1 MSQVDLKTDLDELVI
16 QQKKK
21 KKTCTYKSIIVL
33 LLHDILSEG
42 WGSLKAETKLGIFVR

>member
-21 KKTCTYKSIIVL
+21 KKHAPTKALLFCCCMIFWVKGEVVL
-33 LLHDILSEG
+33 RQ
-42 WGSLKAETKLGIFVR
+42 KLN